1 MAQVFNEVLDV
12 DGEMKQA
19 PDFWDVSRDV
29 FPNTRGFSTDV
40 MLVQA
45 LLVGYFMAPAGVRP
59 DLKAQAIQ
67 IISVF
72 SALRGGKRFDDGF
85 YGESTRAVM
94 SLLEEDMRAPF
105 KDGIVRSVAR
115 RSMKGPETKLM
126 RLNFQWNM
134 TMLTDVL
141 GTTKRETGRRALHP
155 VLFHELYD
163 PLGG

>member
-1 MAQVFNEVLDV
+1 MAQVFNQVLDV
-12 DGEMKQA
+12 DGEMQQA

-45 LLVGYFMAPAGVRP
+45 LLVGYFGSPTGVRP

-67 IISVF
+67 IISVY
-72 SALRGGKRFDDGF
+72 SALRSGKRFDDGY

-94 SLLEEDMRAPF
+94 RLFEEDMRAPF
-105 KDGIVRSVAR
+105 KDGIVRSVAP

-134 TMLTDVL
+134 TMVGGAVGD
-141 GTTKRETGRRALHP
+141 TKRETGRRALHP
-155 VLFHELYD
+155 VLFHDLYD
-163 PLGG
+163 RLGG